1 MRRRRGSL
9 APIQTRSANLDD
21 IDYVA
26 DIHTARHGTPKD
38 KARAWADKAIR
49 RSVDE
54 ASDWLFLVAEND
66 GTRIGFARAGHFV
79 PPDGAPENCCPAGWY
94 LMGVVVDETQR
105 RQGAARILTAER
117 LAWIAA
123 RADEAWFF
131 LDADNE
137 ASLALH
143 TEFGFEEIT
152 RDFWFPGSNFDRA
165 GGILLRAR
173 V

>member
-9 APIQTRSANLDD
+9 VPIQTRSTNLDD
-21 IDYVA
+21 IGYIA
-26 DIHTARHGTPKD
+26 DIHTARHGTPPD
-38 KARAWADKAIR
+38 KGREWAERVIR
-49 RSVDE
+49 RSIDE
-54 ASDWLFLVAEND
+54 SENWLFLIAEHD

-79 PPDGAPENCCPAGWY
+79 PPDGAPGNCCPTAWY
-94 LMGVVVDETQR
+94 LLGVVIREKSR
-105 RQGAARILTAER
+105 RQGADR

-131 LDADNE
+131 LDTDNE

-143 TEFGFEEIT
+143 AEFGFEEIT

-165 GGILLRAR
+165 GGILLHAR